1 MDETWGCPNCP
12 WEQQLRSQGEWVL
25 RMPPVK
31 EPDAVHG
38 VQDNLHALLAAQ
50 FPATMDR
57 RVLEHQPH
65 SMVAHVCTHVDGKQ
79 GEYHAH
85 DNWNKDEVEG
95 GDLQKAA
102 VLVRVGVNIFILS
115 GRLQS
120 SPPALAL

>member
-1 MDETWGCPNCP
+1 MA
-12 WEQQLRSQGEWVL
+12 S
-25 RMPPVK
+25 
-31 EPDAVHG
+31 
-38 VQDNLHALLAAQ
+38 AA
-50 FPATMDR
+50 PTY
-57 RVLEHQPH
+57 
-65 SMVAHVCTHVDGKQ
+65 Q

-102 VLVRVGVNIFILS
+102 VLVRVGMNIFILN

>member
-1 MDETWGCPNCP
+1 MA
-12 WEQQLRSQGEWVL
+12 S
-25 RMPPVK
+25 
-31 EPDAVHG
+31 
-38 VQDNLHALLAAQ
+38 AA
-50 FPATMDR
+50 PTY
-57 RVLEHQPH
+57 
-65 SMVAHVCTHVDGKQ
+65 Q

-102 VLVRVGVNIFILS
+102 VLVRVGVHIFILN